1 MLQQKQALQ
10 QQLKQK
16 DDQVADLELAKA
28 SIQEHANRVE
38 AELLGVK
45 EQLKKQVITN
55 EEQATEITRMT
66 RTIDNGKEEKNAAEK
81 KKKEQEAAHADLQK
95 EHEGLRK
102 EKGALEEKN
111 KELQA
116 QREDLQHEL
125 QAAKKG
131 IDELER
137 ERRQLA
143 KERESLKATDANRQ
157 GEMNALTIG
166 MRNAEREAKRTDRE
180 NKQLELEKKRMA
192 EGKGAAVAEKA
203 AAMNAVQALTREIE
217 WLRKQTEVEQQ
228 GIMKLIRDRNM
239 LKKNLTKIEDTNN
252 ENKSQLLQKDQ
263 IISTLEE

>member
-1 MLQQKQALQ
+1 
-10 QQLKQK
+10 
-16 DDQVADLELAKA
+16 
-28 SIQEHANRVE
+28 
-38 AELLGVK
+38 
-45 EQLKKQVITN
+45 
-55 EEQATEITRMT
+55 
-66 RTIDNGKEEKNAAEK
+66 
-81 KKKEQEAAHADLQK
+81 
-95 EHEGLRK
+95 
-102 EKGALEEKN
+102 
-111 KELQA
+111 
-116 QREDLQHEL
+116 
-125 QAAKKG
+125 
-131 IDELER
+131 
-137 ERRQLA
+137 
-143 KERESLKATDANRQ
+143 
-157 GEMNALTIG
+157 MNALTIG